1 MTFITLKT
9 RSQTDRESRGGKTQ
23 QPTPH
28 LKPAKKVHH
37 ASLLTE
43 QQKFASDV
51 NLHQYGIDE
60 LSSEASAE
68 KNTVLL

>member
-1 MTFITLKT
+1 M
-9 RSQTDRESRGGKTQ
+9 DRESRGGKIQ

-28 LKPAKKVHH
+28 LKPAKKVHR
-37 ASLLTE
+37 ASLLIG
-43 QQKFASDV
+43 QQKFTSDV

-60 LSSEASAE
+60 LSSDASAE

>member
-1 MTFITLKT
+1 MSSVEAAFDIHNIENKIPDG
-9 RSQTDRESRGGKTQ
+9 QEIQGGKTQ

-37 ASLLTE
+37 ASLLTQ

-51 NLHQYGIDE
+51 KLHQYGIDE
-60 LSSEASAE
+60 LS
-68 KNTVLL
+68 

>member
-1 MTFITLKT
+1 M
-9 RSQTDRESRGGKTQ
+9 DRESRGGKIQ

-60 LSSEASAE
+60 LS
-68 KNTVLL
+68 